1 VLSELAR
8 RGMGESEYLSQIATV
23 SQETAA
29 AIGDVVWAI
38 NPQRDSLNDLVL
50 RMRRF
55 ASDVLSALEIGVQFS
70 APDSE
75 RGRKLDSNLRRQLY
89 LVFKEAINNA
99 ARHAHAT
106 HVEIDLRIDGNFA
119 ILEIRDDGRG
129 FDPEDAV
136 AGNGLNSLRSRAQ
149 RLKGTF
155 SIESGKGNGTHLI
168 FRAPL

>member
-1 VLSELAR
+1 
-8 RGMGESEYLSQIATV
+8 MGESEYLSQIATV

-55 ASDVLSALEIGVQFS
+55 ASDVLSAREIEVRFS
-70 APDSE
+70 APDAEGS
-75 RGRKLDSNLRRQLY
+75 RKLDSDLRRQLY
-89 LVFKEAINNA
+89 LVFKEAVNNA

-106 HVEIDLRIDGNFA
+106 SIEIDLRLDGHTA
-119 ILEIRDDGRG
+119 ILEIRDNGRG
-129 FDPEDAV
+129 FDPEDAG
-136 AGNGLNSLRSRAQ
+136 AGNGLNNMRSRAQ
-149 RLKGTF
+149 RLRGTF
-155 SIESGKGNGTHLI
+155 SIESGGGSGTLLT